1 MNTGLIS
8 RRYAKAL
15 YEYASERKVE
25 DILYR
30 RMQTFANEISSMPK
44 LKAIFRSPMI
54 STVYKKNLLAEAT
67 GINPDPVYL
76 DFVRLVT
83 DNHRE
88 EIVLDIALNYQT
100 IYRQK
105 KNISIVNLISA
116 VPMSNN
122 ALEKIR
128 KQVQQQTNGQVEFK
142 THTDSSLGGGFIFQL
157 NDMRI
162 DASVKG
168 QLEKIRRKLIC

>member
-1 MNTGLIS
+1 
-8 RRYAKAL
+8 
-15 YEYASERKVE
+15 
-25 DILYR
+25 
-30 RMQTFANEISSMPK
+30 MQTFANEISSMPK